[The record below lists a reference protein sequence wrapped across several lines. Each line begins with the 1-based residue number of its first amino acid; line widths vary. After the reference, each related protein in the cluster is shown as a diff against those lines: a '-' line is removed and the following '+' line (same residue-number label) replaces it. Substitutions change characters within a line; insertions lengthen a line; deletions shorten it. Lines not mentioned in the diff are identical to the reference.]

1 MIHMKYVLLLSFL
14 LTTQLFVNAQSADD
28 LIKEGVALHDK
39 GEYAAA
45 LTKYDAALAADPGN
59 EAALQ
64 EKSYTLLSMQKYD
77 DAEDIL
83 KKLLKNSKN
92 NDIRR
97 LSYISYGTLLDQQ
110 GNGKKSLKM
119 YEQGIKEFP
128 NSYLLYFNKGVT
140 EAGLNNIDDAIL
152 SFENA
157 LKNNPVHASSH
168 NALAKLT
175 ANRSRISAV
184 LAVVSF
190 LIIEP
195 TGRRAQENVTQLN
208 NLLNKGISRKD
219 DKNVTISIDADLLNK
234 EKKPKEDDFSSAEL
248 LMSLIL
254 ANTNVPDSL
263 GIKTDADKLSY
274 QLQLLIGQIDNT
286 EKQEKGFFKNYYVP
300 MFVEMKKND
309 LVTIASYIALASSG
323 KEEITKWL
331 KDNKDDVDGFYRWFE
346 NYKWVKE

>member
-1 MIHMKYVLLLSFL
+1 MKYVLLLSVL
-14 LTTQLFVNAQSADD
+14 LTTQLFVNAQLAHD

-39 GEYAAA
+39 GDYAAA
-45 LTKYDAALAADPGN
+45 IIKYDAALAAEPDN
-59 EAALQ
+59 ETALE
-64 EKSYTLLSMQKYD
+64 EKASTLIAMQKYD

-83 KKLLKNSKN
+83 KKLLKKSTNS
-92 NDIRR
+92 DIRR
-97 LSYISYGTLLDQQ
+97 MSYVSYGTLLDQQ
-110 GNGKKSLKM
+110 GNGKKSLKI

-140 EAGLNNIDDAIL
+140 EAGLNDMDDAVL
-152 SFENA
+152 SFEMA
-157 LKNNPVHASSH
+157 LKNNPAHASSH
-168 NALAKLT
+168 NALARLT
-175 ANRSRISAV
+175 VNKSRIAAV
-184 LAVVSF
+184 LAIVSF

-195 TGRRAQENVTQLN
+195 EGRRAQENVILLN
-208 NLLNKGISRKD
+208 KLLNKGISRKD
-219 DKNVTISIDADLLNK
+219 DKTINITINADMLDEK
-234 EKKPKEDDFSSAEL
+234 KKPKEDDFTSAEL
-248 LMSLIL
+248 LMSLVL
-254 ANTNVPDSL
+254 ANTNIPDSL

-274 QLQLLIGQIDNT
+274 QLQLLIDQIDNT

-309 LVTIASYIALASSG
+309 LVTIASYITLASSG